1 MRDMTGFAILVVA
14 MVVILYLLVGVVFPL
29 LVEYCL
35 GIFAFFIVARLLV
48 RRGLAH
54 PDHLDAYLKPGYPM
68 TLALL
73 SVALPVAHSAAYFL
87 FTPDETAFVVLAC
100 NGVPTL
106 AWTLH
111 MLWMHS
117 RQKRRYP
124 AEGHD
129 IEDLLEEATS
139 RDMALEVK
147 SDALESL
154 AGEERTPEPWELVVG
169 DCLTSGTERPGVADM
184 LARIEGLR
192 DQYRPLADRLA
203 EALRTIRAGSPPPA
217 GVATEARVALA
228 HLDGPWNALVDAS
241 ENLLAEALTGR
252 TARWDD
258 DF

>member
-1 MRDMTGFAILVVA
+1 MTGFALLVIA
-14 MVVILYLLVGVVFPL
+14 MVVILYLLVGIVFPL

-35 GIFAFFIVARLLV
+35 GIFAFFIVARVLV

-54 PDHLDAYLKPGYPM
+54 PDHLDAYLKPGYAM

-73 SVALPVAHSAAYFL
+73 SVALPVAHSAAYLL
-87 FTPDETAFVVLAC
+87 FTPDETAFIVLAC
-100 NGVPTL
+100 NGVPTI

-129 IEDLLEEATS
+129 IEDLLNEATS

-154 AGEERTPEPWELVVG
+154 AGNERTPEPWELVVG
-169 DCLTSGTERPGVADM
+169 DFLSSRTDRPLVAD
-184 LARIEGLR
+184 LLLRIQDLR
-192 DQYRPLADRLA
+192 DEYRPLVERLA
-203 EALRTIRAGSPPPA
+203 TTLRAIRAGSPPPV
-217 GVATEARVALA
+217 GVATEARAALA
-228 HLDGPWNALVDAS
+228 ALDAPWSAIVHSS
-241 ENLLAEALTGR
+241 ETVLAEALTGR
-252 TARWDD
+252 TSRWDQ

>member
-35 GIFAFFIVARLLV
+35 GIVAFFIVARLLV

-54 PDHLDAYLKPGYPM
+54 PDHLDAFLKPGYAM

-73 SVALPVAHSAAYFL
+73 SVALPVAHSAAYLL

-100 NGVPTL
+100 NGVPTI

-129 IEDLLEEATS
+129 IEDLLEEAAS

-154 AGEERTPEPWELVVG
+154 AGDEREPEPWELVIG
-169 DCLTSGTERPGVADM
+169 DCLASAPDRPGIAD
-184 LARIEGLR
+184 LLTRIEALR
-192 DQYRPLADRLA
+192 GRYRPLVDRLA
-203 EALRTIRAGSPPPA
+203 ETLRSIRAGSPPPA
-217 GVATEARVALA
+217 GVAASASASLSELEA
-228 HLDGPWNALVDAS
+228 PWNDLVETSDH
-241 ENLLAEALTGR
+241 LLAEALTGR